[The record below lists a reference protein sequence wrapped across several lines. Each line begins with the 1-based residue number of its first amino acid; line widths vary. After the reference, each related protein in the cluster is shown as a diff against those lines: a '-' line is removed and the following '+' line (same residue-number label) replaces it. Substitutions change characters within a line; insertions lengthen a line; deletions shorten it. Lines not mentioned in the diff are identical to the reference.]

1 MKHRTLPSKTPKFL
15 SQKDFFGKHM
25 SLQVFEFQFQTSIQ
39 TASLKDLMIDQNLLF
54 CKSLGAFDAG
64 FFVLQYIEDLWG
76 LTCTTCHTMPTC
88 TILTD
93 ISSFWQ
99 RGTES
104 TLSKKAFS

>member
-1 MKHRTLPSKTPKFL
+1 MP
-15 SQKDFFGKHM
+15 
-25 SLQVFEFQFQTSIQ
+25 LQVFEFQFQTSIQ

-104 TLSKKAFS
+104 TLSKKSIQLDAQSKIVVYLNVTHLVA